1 MCFIL
6 KMNLILNEF
15 CAKIIYNKSSNL
27 FINKWVLLM
36 TNSTEAKARI
46 KINEISLNIK
56 NQNKKLFKYLT

>member
-27 FINKWVLLM
+27 FINKWILLM
-36 TNSTEAKARI
+36 TNSTEAVARI

>member
-27 FINKWVLLM
+27 FINKRILLM

-46 KINEISLNIK
+46 KINIFIK
-56 NQNKKLFKYLT
+56 HTGYKNMQKWSIYE